1 MAKVQFSALVNS
13 MHGALN
19 GSIFR
24 QWKGV
29 NVLGGK
35 NNSPRQARSAK
46 QQNIRGMLSM
56 LAGEYFSLSATQK
69 ELWTSFAAMS
79 NTPLSPS
86 NAYISF
92 NQRLQKYF
100 PGCARKMSPPATPDT
115 PEFPL
120 GFAVSP
126 QTGSSFCVQW
136 TSPVLST
143 LTVIVDQWAMP
154 GRDSTSHPR
163 WTFGVTAGAD
173 TSETAVASAYPPGT
187 ILKFRIRTIDQ
198 DGRVSPWSHILQAAA
213 IV

>member
-56 LAGEYFSLSATQK
+56 LAGEYFNLSDTQK
-69 ELWTSFAAMS
+69 ELWSSFAAMS

-100 PGCARKMSPPATPDT
+100 PGCARKVSPPATPDT

-120 GFAVSP
+120 GVSV
-126 QTGSSFCVQW
+126 TALAEAAFCVAW
-136 TSPVLST
+136 TSPVSAALT
-143 LTVIVDQWAMP
+143 LIIDQWAMP

-163 WTFGVTAGAD
+163 WTFGATAAAD
-173 TSETAVASAYPPGT
+173 SAETALATAYPAGT
-187 ILKFRIRTIDQ
+187 VLKFRVRSIDQ
-198 DGRVSPWSHILQAAA
+198 EGRVSPWSHIMQAAA
-213 IV
+213 LS